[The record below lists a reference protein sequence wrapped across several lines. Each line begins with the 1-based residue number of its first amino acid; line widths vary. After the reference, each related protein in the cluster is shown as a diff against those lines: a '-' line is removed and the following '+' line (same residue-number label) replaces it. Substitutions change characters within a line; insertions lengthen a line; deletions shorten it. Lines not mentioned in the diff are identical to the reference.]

1 MFCTD
6 PHCRGIHRWQQLWL
20 QQMQKATDC
29 CFPITW
35 ASRGSIPS
43 ATPQLPRISE
53 KQQLFLGSWPCSQPT
68 PTLHPSHS
76 FTGWSHFHNR
86 SLDTFPALSNPL
98 PKHLETICLQL
109 HQHAISLS
117 PQHTNLLLQLLLP
130 ALPPTTLGRT
140 KHLEQFLSTAS
151 QENKRAEPCLLLSV
165 YL

>member
-6 PHCRGIHRWQQLWL
+6 PHCRGIHRRQQLWL

-53 KQQLFLGSWPCSQPT
+53 KQQLLLGSWPWSQPT

-76 FTGWSHFHNR
+76 FTGWSYFHNR
-86 SLDTFPALSNPL
+86 SLDTFPALSTPPPPNQNTWKQSAFCFISTLSPS
-98 PKHLETICLQL
+98 PPNTQTCYSSCFSQPCLQP
-109 HQHAISLS
+109 HWAGPSIWNS
-117 PQHTNLLLQLLLP
+117 
-130 ALPPTTLGRT
+130 
-140 KHLEQFLSTAS
+140 F
-151 QENKRAEPCLLLSV
+151 
-165 YL
+165 

>member
-6 PHCRGIHRWQQLWL
+6 PHCRGIHRRQQLWL

-53 KQQLFLGSWPCSQPT
+53 KQQLLLGSWPWSQPT

-76 FTGWSHFHNR
+76 FTGWSYFHNR
-86 SLDTFPALSNPL
+86 SLDTFPALSTPPPPTKTLGNNLPSASSAHYLPL
-98 PKHLETICLQL
+98 
-109 HQHAISLS
+109 

-151 QENKRAEPCLLLSV
+151 QENKRAEP
-165 YL
+165 

>member
-6 PHCRGIHRWQQLWL
+6 PHCRGIHRRQQLWL

-53 KQQLFLGSWPCSQPT
+53 KQQLLLGSWPWSQPT

-76 FTGWSHFHNR
+76 FTGWSYFHNR
-86 SLDTFPALSNPL
+86 SLDTFPALSTPPPNQNTWKQSAFCFISTLSPS
-98 PKHLETICLQL
+98 PPNTQTCYSSCFSQPCLQP
-109 HQHAISLS
+109 HWAGPSIWNS
-117 PQHTNLLLQLLLP
+117 
-130 ALPPTTLGRT
+130 
-140 KHLEQFLSTAS
+140 F
-151 QENKRAEPCLLLSV
+151 
-165 YL
+165 